1 MGVQNARRK
10 GGVKMY
16 EIVTKTLPFA
26 VLSME
31 VVSAG
36 EDWQVLF
43 QGGDRPHI
51 GCTVLAQPR
60 PSLTGSGETSCTASV
75 INLSGHKDEAVCR
88 EIAERLCTRL
98 GTVVVCSGGFHL
110 DGISREQIL
119 QVQEAAR
126 EMADQW
132 LRERER

>member
-1 MGVQNARRK
+1 
-10 GGVKMY
+10 MY

-31 VVSAG
+31 FVSAG

-88 EIAERLCTRL
+88 ETAERLCTGL
-98 GTVVVCSGGFHL
+98 GAVVVCSGGFHL

>member
-1 MGVQNARRK
+1 
-10 GGVKMY
+10 MY

-31 VVSAG
+31 FVSAG

-60 PSLTGSGETSCTASV
+60 PSLTRKRGDQ
-75 INLSGHKDEAVCR
+75 LH
-88 EIAERLCTRL
+88 
-98 GTVVVCSGGFHL
+98 GFC
-110 DGISREQIL
+110 
-119 QVQEAAR
+119 
-126 EMADQW
+126 DQSK
-132 LRERER
+132 RT